1 MTLKRLNNLVF
12 YLSMLFSILGLG
24 ACTKDEEEMMIL
36 FPEHLRCDE
45 EIGAFSL
52 LPSSLSYTPYPGR
65 DSVSFVDSL
74 GTSIVF
80 SLNEGELDDFQG
92 ALIKYDVNV
101 PGDTVRYCYQAE
113 KKSFVLEHKEKDL
126 RFILTIE
133 SSLDYNLSAPGKVS
147 DVFNIWYSY
156 PDPPPYG
163 ASQVF
168 FATIALRT
176 GSYTD
181 QNIDIPEMRVFG
193 KTFSDVERTNFSSPS
208 VVVWYNQ
215 TEGIVCFKAPDG
227 RRWRFDGF
235 K

>member
-1 MTLKRLNNLVF
+1 
-12 YLSMLFSILGLG
+12 
-24 ACTKDEEEMMIL
+24 
-36 FPEHLRCDE
+36 
-45 EIGAFSL
+45 
-52 LPSSLSYTPYPGR
+52 
-65 DSVSFVDSL
+65 
-74 GTSIVF
+74 
-80 SLNEGELDDFQG
+80 
-92 ALIKYDVNV
+92 
-101 PGDTVRYCYQAE
+101 
-113 KKSFVLEHKEKDL
+113 
-126 RFILTIE
+126 LTIE